1 MTKVVSF
8 KLSDEEYS
16 ALAAFQ
22 LENKNSP
29 SLAAKRIVR
38 EALGLP
44 QSTKVYSQ
52 EVEEL
57 IQVAIA
63 TLRQELQQ
71 QIEELRGEL
80 PA

>member
-8 KLSDEEYS
+8 KLSDEEYE

-22 LENKNSP
+22 LENENSP

-44 QSTKVYSQ
+44 QSTKVDSGT
-52 EVEEL
+52 VDEL
-57 IQVAIA
+57 RSALA
-63 TLRQELQQ
+63 TLRQELKQE
-71 QIEELRGEL
+71 IEELRGEL

>member
-8 KLSDEEYS
+8 KLTDEEYE

-22 LENKNSP
+22 LENENSP

-44 QSTKVYSQ
+44 QSTLVNEKTVDQ
-52 EVEEL
+52 L
-57 IQVAIA
+57 IQSAIA
-63 TLRQELQQ
+63 SLRQELQQ
-71 QIEELRGEL
+71 QIDQLRGEL
-80 PA
+80 R

>member
-8 KLSDEEYS
+8 KLTDEEYE

-22 LENKNSP
+22 LENENSP

-44 QSTKVYSQ
+44 QSTLVNEKTVDQ
-52 EVEEL
+52 L
-57 IQVAIA
+57 IQSAIA
-63 TLRQELQQ
+63 SLRQELQQ
-71 QIEELRGEL
+71 QIEQLRGEL
-80 PA
+80 R